1 MGGTA
6 VRGGIVQKMQKIT
19 LCVQK
24 ITPGVQKITQGV
36 QRLQTKRVMS
46 CKKQCCSYT
55 SMIHGYKDPNFE
67 AFFSY
72 FTYDTRMSLNYR
84 VEKCANLF
92 FLGRAYFVAK
102 HGTCKNCV
110 TVLRVNRALSSAF
123 SHGMT

>member
-1 MGGTA
+1 M
-6 VRGGIVQKMQKIT
+6 RGGIVQKMQKIT

-72 FTYDTRMSLNYR
+72 FTYDIDTRMPLNYR
-84 VEKCANLF
+84 VEKGANLF
-92 FLGRAYFVAK
+92 FLGRCLFCGKAQHV
-102 HGTCKNCV
+102 
-110 TVLRVNRALSSAF
+110 
-123 SHGMT
+123 